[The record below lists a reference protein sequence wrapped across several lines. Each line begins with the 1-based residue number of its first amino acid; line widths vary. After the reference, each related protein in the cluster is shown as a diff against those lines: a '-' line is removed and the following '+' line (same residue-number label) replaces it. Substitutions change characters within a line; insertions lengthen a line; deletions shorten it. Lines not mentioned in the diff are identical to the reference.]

1 MNAEVRTL
9 TWKFSGAPPTRLDRF
24 LQVAPE
30 VVEEGLSRS
39 QLKIAIEAGR
49 VQVNGVVET
58 RPGMTLKHPARVA
71 LTLAPPEPS
80 ELPRYDRKLDLLLEE
95 EEFLVINKPPGL
107 SVHPGAGNR
116 STTLVNALLAR
127 YDLDC
132 SAFPDATRPGIVH
145 RLDKDTSGALI
156 VAKTPRAHRL
166 LSAQFAAKAARRC
179 YLALAYTP
187 PRSKAVFASGEQG
200 EIRSQIG
207 RHPVRRQEMAVVKEG
222 GKLAITRWQVKERM
236 SYATLLDIELLTGRT
251 HQIRVHLAHEHAP
264 IVGDPVYGGSH
275 ELPAPLRLTVENFH
289 RQALH
294 AYRLTFRHPRT
305 EAEVVVDAPPP
316 ADLLRLI
323 EEFRR

>member
-1 MNAEVRTL
+1 MSDAARSF
-9 TWKFSGAPPTRLDRF
+9 TWEFSGRPPTRLDRF
-24 LQVAPE
+24 LQAAPE
-30 VVEEGLSRS
+30 VMREGLSRS
-39 QLKIAIEAGR
+39 QLKISIEAGR
-49 VQVNGVVET
+49 VEVNGVVEM
-58 RPGMTLKHPARVA
+58 RPGMTLKHPARIT
-71 LTLAPPEPS
+71 LTLLPPEAS
-80 ELPRYDRKLDLLLEE
+80 ALPRYDLALDLLLEE

-127 YDLDC
+127 YSLEC

-156 VAKTPRAHRL
+156 IAKTPRAHRI
-166 LSAQFAAKAARRC
+166 LSAQFASKVARRC

-187 PRSKAVFASGEQG
+187 PRSPSPFGKAECG
-200 EIRSQIG
+200 EIRSSIG

-236 SYATLLDIELLTGRT
+236 AYASLLDIELLTGRT
-251 HQIRVHLAHEHAP
+251 HQIRVHLAAARAP
-264 IVGDPVYGGSH
+264 IIGDPVYGGSQ
-275 ELPAPLRLTVENFH
+275 ELPVRLRQKVETFH

-294 AYRLTFRHPRT
+294 AYRLTFHHPRT
-305 EAEVVVDAPPP
+305 DAEVVVNAPLP
-316 ADLLRLI
+316 ADLLALF